1 VADLPPENDPFAAA
15 RTNLRDTI
23 KWLIAAFAALAV
35 AVLGSSPLTGFG
47 TLAPGWRLY
56 LAIGA
61 GFVGLSLVFV
71 AIYIA
76 FRLLVWR
83 PFFLSDLA
91 ADSDLFSFIEEH
103 SADLLP
109 PELPRFAE
117 FLQARD
123 KARAFLQQTSR
134 EPDAP
139 NRAKAKQFITDSD
152 LFANRLLSLAY
163 FEHLRRQ
170 LMKFGWVLFAL
181 ALAAVVA
188 LGIFA
193 WAANPTGKGGEKAS
207 STASEQ
213 HEHFVSAATI
223 PRAIC

>member
-1 VADLPPENDPFAAA
+1 MPDLPLGSDPFAAA

-23 KWLIAAFAALAV
+23 KWLITAFAALAA

-61 GFVGLSLVFV
+61 GFIGLTLVFV

-76 FRLLVWR
+76 FRLLVWS
-83 PFFLSDLA
+83 PFFLSGLA
-91 ADSDLFSFIEEH
+91 ADSDLLNFIEEH

-109 PELPRFAE
+109 PELPRFAN
-117 FLQARD
+117 FLQERD
-123 KARAFLQQTSR
+123 KARVFLQQTAH

-139 NRAKAKQFITDSD
+139 NRARAKQFMVDSD
-152 LFANRLLSLAY
+152 LVANRLLSLAY
-163 FEHLRRQ
+163 FEHLRRR
-170 LMKFGWVLFAL
+170 LIKFGWVLFAL

-188 LGIFA
+188 LGVFA
-193 WAANPTGKGGEKAS
+193 WAANPTGKGSEKPS
-207 STASEQ
+207 STSSE
-213 HEHFVSAATI
+213 H
-223 PRAIC
+223 R